1 METGGGP
8 EKESFNNSTPEIN
21 EIIVRPQIVELTNR
35 YDSDGIALEQSGNLT
50 QDITSISQTQDL
62 FPLNDIIMH
71 SNILLNVNA
80 LITDDT
86 GEYVIRLILINYK

>member
-1 METGGGP
+1 
-8 EKESFNNSTPEIN
+8 
-21 EIIVRPQIVELTNR
+21 VTNM
-35 YDSDGIALEQSGNLT
+35 YDSDGIALEQPRNLT

-80 LITDDT
+80 PITDDT
-86 GEYVIRLILINYK
+86 G